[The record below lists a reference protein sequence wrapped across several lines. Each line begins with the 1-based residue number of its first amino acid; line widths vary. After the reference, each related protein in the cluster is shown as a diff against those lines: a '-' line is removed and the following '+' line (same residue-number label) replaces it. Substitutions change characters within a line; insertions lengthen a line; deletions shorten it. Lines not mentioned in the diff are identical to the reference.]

1 MIIKGLVR
9 EITVPGTHSFLV
21 WDTRCCFFDHIVY
34 SALNM
39 IERIGI
45 PLLDLE
51 LIPIAQEVDFAHTL
65 GTKVSEAQQESISV
79 YFMGV

>member
-1 MIIKGLVR
+1 
-9 EITVPGTHSFLV
+9 
-21 WDTRCCFFDHIVY
+21 
-34 SALNM
+34 M